1 MTKEKTMKKP
11 DIPFNEISR
20 LAVLA
25 SLGVLDTDRDEKLD
39 RITRIA
45 KKTFNVPIALISL
58 VDENRQW
65 FKSCFGLDVNETSRD
80 ISFCGHAIL
89 GRDIF
94 VIRNAAADERF
105 HDNPLV
111 TGAPHIRFYAGCP
124 IRIFGENIG
133 TLCIIDSRERGFDED
148 DKAALRDL
156 ASLVEEKINA
166 SQDSNVDFLTHIHNR
181 KGFVEIAKKAL
192 RLCRKDG
199 IESSL
204 CFMDLNGFKEIND
217 KYGHDEG
224 DRVLISFSNIIR
236 KESRDSD
243 IVGRLGGDEFV
254 VWLYKSGETA
264 ACQYIERVKETIKN
278 VYSSLEK
285 PYRVDFAHGIV
296 EISGNSDIELED
308 AFKTAD
314 AEMYKN
320 KGKERNPR
328 RGGIGE

>member
-1 MTKEKTMKKP
+1 MQDRLTCIAKEETMKKP

-25 SLGVLDTDRDEKLD
+25 SLGVLDTDSDEKLD
-39 RITRIA
+39 RITR
-45 KKTFNVPIALISL
+45 
-58 VDENRQW
+58 
-65 FKSCFGLDVNETSRD
+65 
-80 ISFCGHAIL
+80 
-89 GRDIF
+89 
-94 VIRNAAADERF
+94 
-105 HDNPLV
+105 
-111 TGAPHIRFYAGCP
+111 
-124 IRIFGENIG
+124 
-133 TLCIIDSRERGFDED
+133 
-148 DKAALRDL
+148 
-156 ASLVEEKINA
+156 
-166 SQDSNVDFLTHIHNR
+166 IHNR
-181 KGFVEIAKKAL
+181 KGFVEIAEKAL
-192 RLCRKDG
+192 RLCKRDG

-204 CFMDLNGFKEIND
+204 CFMDLNRFKEIND

-264 ACQYIERVKETIKN
+264 ACQYVERVKETIKN

-296 EISGNSDIELED
+296 EIPGNSDIELEE
-308 AFKTAD
+308 AFKMAD
-314 AEMYKN
+314 AEMYKS
-320 KGKERNPR
+320 KGKERNLR

>member
-1 MTKEKTMKKP
+1 MKKP

-20 LAVLA
+20 LAVLS
-25 SLGVLDTDRDEKLD
+25 SLGILDTDRDEKLD

-89 GRDIF
+89 GKDIF
-94 VIRNAAADERF
+94 VIENAAADERF

-133 TLCIIDSRERGFDED
+133 TLCIIDGRERGFDED

-181 KGFVEIAKKAL
+181 KGFVEIAEKAL

-224 DRVLISFSNIIR
+224 DLVLISFSNIIR
-236 KESRDSD
+236 KEARDSD

-264 ACQYIERVKETIKN
+264 ARHYVERVKETIRK
-278 VYSSLEK
+278 VYSTLGK
-285 PYRVDFAHGIV
+285 PYSVDFAYGIV
-296 EISGNSDIELED
+296 EIPGHGAIGLDE
-308 AFKTAD
+308 AFKRAD
-314 AEMYKN
+314 AEMYRN
-320 KGKERNPR
+320 KGKTKR
-328 RGGIGE
+328 RP